1 MTGQRVYMRPTY
13 KTFRGLPANRWQ
25 RKVLNSAYFVNVKI
39 KSILVMVMID
49 ETHTWY
55 LKIDYIRRLGCLTFS
70 CTTIFEFSY
79 LLPYSSELRT

>member
-39 KSILVMVMID
+39 KSILVMVMIV
-49 ETHTWY
+49 
-55 LKIDYIRRLGCLTFS
+55 K
-70 CTTIFEFSY
+70 
-79 LLPYSSELRT
+79 PYACY